1 MIETR
6 IKQIFDYLTLDYD
19 YHTSKEIGE
28 EMELSSKTIRK
39 EINHLNSVIKDK
51 GAIIESK
58 PGVGFIFIIKDEDKF
73 KLFLKND
80 WYKYAY
86 YQQEDGDKNLR
97 YENILRMFL
106 FSNSYIKQHEL
117 AEIFHVSESQVN
129 KDIPYIRQI
138 LESYGINLI
147 SRPYL
152 GMKIEGDEKNI
163 RLAIKNEI
171 GEDPI
176 LFEDDKNRDLFIE
189 IQKVIEDIDFGE
201 DYYMPYVSFKNLV
214 IHIYIS
220 ILRIK
225 QKKYIISSKDFEEKI
240 ISSEEFKIA
249 NDIVDILQE
258 KLKIEIP
265 NQELTYITMHLIA
278 KNTISNQEKLSNE
291 ILEISQEIIDEIYK
305 VSKYDFREN
314 IDFYFSLAM
323 HLGPLI
329 NRIKYGFD
337 MKNPVLSDIKENQV
351 AFFIATIASNVISN
365 HYNTRL
371 SEDEIGYIALHIMT
385 AMKYNSYQK
394 KDILVVCGS
403 GNSSAQI
410 LKSQL
415 ESRFFKQINKLDLTD
430 VYKINQYD
438 LDSYDFIVSSIDLDK
453 KTKTPIVNVDIL
465 FKQKDIVNI
474 QKELKRSG
482 TEEIVKIFN
491 NSVFI
496 RDVNI
501 KDMDEAFEIISNKAH
516 KLTELSKGE
525 IISQFIQREALGST
539 ALVKYVALPH
549 ILQQVDT
556 ESFSV
561 ILIAKKPFIWDGEE
575 VQLIYSLFVGKEPVD
590 MSLYYEKL
598 GDFLVN
604 NKAITKVIKVKNATE
619 FMNIFI
625 KGD

>member
-58 PGVGFIFIIKDEDKF
+58 PGVGFIFIIKDEEKF

-97 YENILRMFL
+97 YENILRLFL
-106 FSNSYIKQHEL
+106 FSNSYIKQYEL
-117 AEIFHVSESQVN
+117 SEVFHVSESQIN

-147 SRPYL
+147 SRPYY

-575 VQLIYSLFVGKEPVD
+575 VQLIYSLFVGKEPGD

>member
-58 PGVGFIFIIKDEDKF
+58 PGVGFIFIIKDEEKF

-97 YENILRMFL
+97 YENILRLFL
-106 FSNSYIKQHEL
+106 FSNSYIKQYEL
-117 AEIFHVSESQVN
+117 SEVFHVSESQIN

-147 SRPYL
+147 SRPYY

-249 NDIVDILQE
+249 NDMVDILQE

-575 VQLIYSLFVGKEPVD
+575 VQLIYSLFVGKEPGD

>member
-58 PGVGFIFIIKDEDKF
+58 PGVGFIFIIKDEEKF

-97 YENILRMFL
+97 YENILRLFL
-106 FSNSYIKQHEL
+106 FSNSYIKQYEL
-117 AEIFHVSESQVN
+117 SEVFHVSESQIN

-147 SRPYL
+147 SRPYY

-496 RDVNI
+496 RDVDI

-549 ILQQVDT
+549 ILQQVDI

-561 ILIAKKPFIWDGEE
+561 ILIAKKPFIWDCEE
-575 VQLIYSLFVGKEPVD
+575 VQLIYSLFVGKEPGD

>member
-1 MIETR
+1 
-6 IKQIFDYLTLDYD
+6 
-19 YHTSKEIGE
+19 
-28 EMELSSKTIRK
+28 
-39 EINHLNSVIKDK
+39 
-51 GAIIESK
+51 
-58 PGVGFIFIIKDEDKF
+58 
-73 KLFLKND
+73 
-80 WYKYAY
+80 
-86 YQQEDGDKNLR
+86 
-97 YENILRMFL
+97 
-106 FSNSYIKQHEL
+106 
-117 AEIFHVSESQVN
+117 
-129 KDIPYIRQI
+129 
-138 LESYGINLI
+138 
-147 SRPYL
+147 
-152 GMKIEGDEKNI
+152 
-163 RLAIKNEI
+163 
-171 GEDPI
+171 
-176 LFEDDKNRDLFIE
+176 
-189 IQKVIEDIDFGE
+189 
-201 DYYMPYVSFKNLV
+201 
-214 IHIYIS
+214 
-220 ILRIK
+220 
-225 QKKYIISSKDFEEKI
+225 
-240 ISSEEFKIA
+240 
-249 NDIVDILQE
+249 
-258 KLKIEIP
+258 
-265 NQELTYITMHLIA
+265 
-278 KNTISNQEKLSNE
+278 
-291 ILEISQEIIDEIYK
+291 
-305 VSKYDFREN
+305 
-314 IDFYFSLAM
+314 
-323 HLGPLI
+323 
-329 NRIKYGFD
+329 

>member
-58 PGVGFIFIIKDEDKF
+58 PGVGFIFIIKDEEKF

-97 YENILRMFL
+97 YENILRLFL
-106 FSNSYIKQHEL
+106 FSNSYIKQYEL
-117 AEIFHVSESQVN
+117 SEVFHVSESQIN

-147 SRPYL
+147 SRPYY

-561 ILIAKKPFIWDGEE
+561 ILIAKKPFIWDCEE
-575 VQLIYSLFVGKEPVD
+575 VQLIYSLFVGKEPGD

>member
-58 PGVGFIFIIKDEDKF
+58 PGVGFIFIIKDEEKF

-97 YENILRMFL
+97 YENILRLFL
-106 FSNSYIKQHEL
+106 FSNSYIKQYEL
-117 AEIFHVSESQVN
+117 SEVFHVSESQIN

-147 SRPYL
+147 SRPYY

-496 RDVNI
+496 RDVDI

-561 ILIAKKPFIWDGEE
+561 ILIAKKPFIWDCEE
-575 VQLIYSLFVGKEPVD
+575 VQLIYSLFVGKEPGD

-604 NKAITKVIKVKNATE
+604 NKAITKAIKVKNATE

>member
-58 PGVGFIFIIKDEDKF
+58 PGVGFIFIIKDDDKF

-97 YENILRMFL
+97 YENILRLFL
-106 FSNSYIKQHEL
+106 FSNSYIKQYEL
-117 AEIFHVSESQVN
+117 AEVFHVSESQIN

-138 LESYGINLI
+138 LEGYGINLI
-147 SRPYL
+147 SKPYY

-176 LFEDDKNRDLFIE
+176 LFENDKNRNLFIE
-189 IQKVIEDIDFGE
+189 IQKVIENIDFGE

-225 QKKYIISSKDFEEKI
+225 QKKYVISSKDFEEKI

-249 NDIVDILQE
+249 NDIVHKLQE
-258 KLKIEIP
+258 KLKIKIP
-265 NQELTYITMHLIA
+265 NQELTYIAMHLIV

-305 VSKYDFREN
+305 VAKYDFREN
-314 IDFYFSLAM
+314 LDFYFSLAM

-329 NRIKYGFD
+329 NRIKYEFD
-337 MKNPVLSDIKENQV
+337 MKNPVLDDIKENQV

-365 HYNTRL
+365 HYNTKL
-371 SEDEIGYIALHIMT
+371 SEDEIGYIALHIM
-385 AMKYNSYQK
+385 AGMKHNSYQK

-410 LKSQL
+410 MKSQL

-430 VYKINQYD
+430 VSKINNYD
-438 LDSYDFIVSSIDLDK
+438 LDSYDFIVSSINLDK
-453 KTKTPIVNVDIL
+453 KTKTPVVNVDIL

-482 TEEIVKIFN
+482 TEEIVKVFN

-575 VQLIYSLFVGKEPVD
+575 VQLIYSLFVGKEPGD

-604 NKAITKVIKVKNATE
+604 NKAITKAIKVKNATE

>member
-58 PGVGFIFIIKDEDKF
+58 PGVGFIFIIKDDDKF

-97 YENILRMFL
+97 YENILRLFL
-106 FSNSYIKQHEL
+106 FSNSYIKQYEL
-117 AEIFHVSESQVN
+117 AEVFHVSESQIN
-129 KDIPYIRQI
+129 KDIPYIRQL
-138 LESYGINLI
+138 LEGYGINLI
-147 SRPYL
+147 SRPYY
-152 GMKIEGDEKNI
+152 GMKIEGNERNI

-189 IQKVIEDIDFGE
+189 IQKVIEYIDFGE

-249 NDIVDILQE
+249 NDIVHKLQE
-258 KLKIEIP
+258 KLKIKIP
-265 NQELTYITMHLIA
+265 NQELTYIAMHLIA

-337 MKNPVLSDIKENQV
+337 MKNPVLDDIKENQV

-371 SEDEIGYIALHIMT
+371 SEDEIGYIALHIM
-385 AMKYNSYQK
+385 AGMKHNSYQK

-410 LKSQL
+410 MKSQL

-430 VYKINQYD
+430 VSKINKYD
-438 LDSYDFIVSSIDLDK
+438 LDSYDFIVSSINLDE

-465 FKQKDIVNI
+465 FKQKDISNI
-474 QKELKRSG
+474 QKELKRG
-482 TEEIVKIFN
+482 GVEEIVKIFN
-491 NSVFI
+491 NSVFM
-496 RDVNI
+496 RDVNV

-575 VQLIYSLFVGKEPVD
+575 VQLIYSLFVGKEPGD

-604 NKAITKVIKVKNATE
+604 NKAITKAIKVKNATE

>member
-58 PGVGFIFIIKDEDKF
+58 PGVGFIFIIKDDDKF

-97 YENILRMFL
+97 YENILRLFL
-106 FSNSYIKQHEL
+106 FSNSYIKQYEL
-117 AEIFHVSESQVN
+117 AEVFHVSESQIN
-129 KDIPYIRQI
+129 KDIPYIRQL
-138 LESYGINLI
+138 LEGYGINLI
-147 SRPYL
+147 SRPYY
-152 GMKIEGDEKNI
+152 GMKIEGDERNI

-201 DYYMPYVSFKNLV
+201 DYHMPYVSFKNLV

-249 NDIVDILQE
+249 NDIVHKLQE
-258 KLKIEIP
+258 KLKIKIP
-265 NQELTYITMHLIA
+265 NQELTYIAMHLIA

-385 AMKYNSYQK
+385 AMKYNPYQK

-410 LKSQL
+410 MKSQL

-430 VYKINQYD
+430 VSKINKYD
-438 LDSYDFIVSSIDLDK
+438 LDSYDFIVSSINLDK

-474 QKELKRSG
+474 QKELKRGG

-525 IISQFIQREALGST
+525 IISQIIQREALGST

-575 VQLIYSLFVGKEPVD
+575 VQLIYSLFVGKEPGD

-604 NKAITKVIKVKNATE
+604 NKAITKAIKVKNTTE

>member
-58 PGVGFIFIIKDEDKF
+58 PGVGFIFIIKDEEKF

-97 YENILRMFL
+97 YENILRLFL
-106 FSNSYIKQHEL
+106 FSNSYIKQYEL
-117 AEIFHVSESQVN
+117 SEVFHVSESQIN

-147 SRPYL
+147 SRPYY

-249 NDIVDILQE
+249 NDIVHKLQE

-496 RDVNI
+496 RDLNI

-561 ILIAKKPFIWDGEE
+561 ILIAKKPFIWDCEE
-575 VQLIYSLFVGKEPVD
+575 VQLIYSLFVGKEPGD

>member
-58 PGVGFIFIIKDEDKF
+58 PGVGFIFIIKDEEKF

-97 YENILRMFL
+97 YENILRLFL
-106 FSNSYIKQHEL
+106 FSNSYIKQYEL
-117 AEIFHVSESQVN
+117 SEVFHVSESQIN

-147 SRPYL
+147 SRPYY

-249 NDIVDILQE
+249 NDIVHKLQE
-258 KLKIEIP
+258 KLKIKIP
-265 NQELTYITMHLIA
+265 SQELTYITMHLIA

-575 VQLIYSLFVGKEPVD
+575 VQLIYSLFVGKEPGD

-604 NKAITKVIKVKNATE
+604 NKAITKAIKVKNTTE

>member
-58 PGVGFIFIIKDEDKF
+58 PGVGFIFIIKDEEKF

-97 YENILRMFL
+97 YENILRLFL
-106 FSNSYIKQHEL
+106 FSNSYIKQYEL
-117 AEIFHVSESQVN
+117 SEVFHVSESQIN

-147 SRPYL
+147 SRLYY

-496 RDVNI
+496 RDVDI

-561 ILIAKKPFIWDGEE
+561 ILIAKKPFIWDCEE
-575 VQLIYSLFVGKEPVD
+575 VQLIYSLFVGKEPGD

>member
-58 PGVGFIFIIKDEDKF
+58 PGVGFIFIIKDEEKF

-97 YENILRMFL
+97 YENILRLFL
-106 FSNSYIKQHEL
+106 FSNSYIKQYEL
-117 AEIFHVSESQVN
+117 SEVFHVSESQIN

-147 SRPYL
+147 SRPYY

-225 QKKYIISSKDFEEKI
+225 QKKYVISSKDFEEKI

>member
-58 PGVGFIFIIKDEDKF
+58 PGVGFIFIIKDDDKF

-97 YENILRMFL
+97 YENILRLFL
-106 FSNSYIKQHEL
+106 FSNSYIKQYEL
-117 AEIFHVSESQVN
+117 AEVFHVSESQIN

-147 SRPYL
+147 SKPYY

-249 NDIVDILQE
+249 NDIVHKLQE
-258 KLKIEIP
+258 KLKIKIP
-265 NQELTYITMHLIA
+265 NQELTYIAMHLIA

-305 VSKYDFREN
+305 VAKYDFREN
-314 IDFYFSLAM
+314 LDFYFSLAM

-365 HYNTRL
+365 HYNTKL
-371 SEDEIGYIALHIMT
+371 SEDEIGYIALHIM
-385 AMKYNSYQK
+385 AGMKDNSYQK

-410 LKSQL
+410 MKSQL

-430 VYKINQYD
+430 VSKINKYD
-438 LDSYDFIVSSIDLDK
+438 LDSYDFIVSSINLDE
-453 KTKTPIVNVDIL
+453 KTRTPIVNVDIL
-465 FKQKDIVNI
+465 FKQKDISNI
-474 QKELKRSG
+474 QKELKRGG

-491 NSVFI
+491 NSVFM
-496 RDVNI
+496 RDVNV
-501 KDMDEAFEIISNKAH
+501 KDMDEAFEIISNEAR
-516 KLTELSKGE
+516 KLTELCKSE
-525 IISQFIQREALGST
+525 IISQFKQRETLGST

-549 ILQQVDT
+549 ILQQVNT

-561 ILIAKKPFIWDGEE
+561 ILIAKKPFIWNGEE
-575 VQLIYSLFVGKEPVD
+575 VQLIYSLFVGKKPGD

-598 GDFLVN
+598 GNFLVN
-604 NKAITKVIKVKNATE
+604 NKAIAKAINVNNATE
-619 FMNIFI
+619 FMKIFI
-625 KGD
+625 KGE

>member
-58 PGVGFIFIIKDEDKF
+58 PGVGFIFIIKDEEKF

-97 YENILRMFL
+97 YENILRLFL
-106 FSNSYIKQHEL
+106 FSNSYIKQYEL
-117 AEIFHVSESQVN
+117 SEVFHVSESQIN

-147 SRPYL
+147 SRPYY

-453 KTKTPIVNVDIL
+453 KTKTPIVNVYIL

>member
-58 PGVGFIFIIKDEDKF
+58 PGVGFIFIIKDEEKF

-97 YENILRMFL
+97 YENILRLFL
-106 FSNSYIKQHEL
+106 FSNSYIKQYEL
-117 AEIFHVSESQVN
+117 SEVFHVSESQIN

-147 SRPYL
+147 SRPYY

-496 RDVNI
+496 RDVDI

-561 ILIAKKPFIWDGEE
+561 ILIAKKPFIWDCEE
-575 VQLIYSLFVGKEPVD
+575 VQLIYSLFVGKEPGD

>member
-58 PGVGFIFIIKDEDKF
+58 PGVGFIFIIKDEEKF

-97 YENILRMFL
+97 YENILRLFL
-106 FSNSYIKQHEL
+106 FSNSYIKQYEL
-117 AEIFHVSESQVN
+117 SEVFHVSESQIN

-147 SRPYL
+147 SRPYY

-598 GDFLVN
+598 GNFLVN